1 MRNTIKRFL
10 KLSLVAAF
18 VAPVFMIGVNSC
30 ESCTSPESVPDS
42 TKTSSDTVVE
52 PPKVASNEI
61 DIVLYLDASSSMQ
74 GYIAPSKPTN
84 FAAVVGAIEGLEPGN
99 TKSFLYGE
107 SPEPADGLSGK
118 IGDQALKL
126 KEPESDLAG
135 MVANMAKE
143 ASNNQSTVYF
153 LITDGILSG
162 TNKQIKDNS
171 KYNIA
176 NRLTLSQKI
185 YDALKSYKG
194 KVASMVLQFSA
205 PFKGTYFDYKNGKIT
220 LKNVMRPYYVIAF
233 GSKPAMKQV
242 YDAINNN
249 SLSALARYENEALFG
264 FDYNLA
270 KPRVGERKG
279 ISMVA
284 GGKYK
289 VLSTV
294 KEVPLVYNVSNLPTK
309 LLADVDSLCSHVKI
323 YKRSKNSKSD
333 WVMLGK
339 EYYDVEYNN
348 KKLDITVNNK
358 YKLAIPGEVKVRIGW
373 WQPSWIENMTDTID
387 SPKPND
393 MKTFN
398 LKYLLTPFSVLNSGD
413 DANGFL
419 DEDNRN
425 VIQLTNRSN

>member
-220 LKNVMRPYYVIAF
+220 LENVMRPYYVIAF

-242 YDAINNN
+242 YDAINSN
-249 SLSALARYENEALFG
+249 SLSALAKYENEALFG

-270 KPRVGERKG
+270 KPYPYVGNG
-279 ISMVA
+279 INMVA

-289 VLSTV
+289 VNANINS
-294 KEVPLVYNVSNLPTK
+294 VPLVYNVSNLPAK
-309 LLADVDSLCSHVKI
+309 LLADVDSLCSHVRI

-333 WVMLGK
+333 RVMLGN
-339 EYYDVEYNN
+339 EHYDVEYDN
-348 KKLDITVNNK
+348 KRLNITVKNQN
-358 YKLAIPGEVKVRIGW
+358 KLAIPGEVEVRIGW

-387 SPKPND
+387 TPEPND

-398 LKYLLTPFSVLNSGD
+398 LKYLLESFSVLNSG

-425 VIQLTNRSN
+425 VIQLTNKSN